1 MQSLSAGLGVR
12 VGLGD
17 ERGDDGVVG
26 AFGRGEAVWVVG
38 GEREA
43 AAAVLEDEG
52 GGAWDDAGAEAAEE
66 GVDE

>member
-1 MQSLSAGLGVR
+1 MQSLSAGLRVR
-12 VGLGD
+12 LGD

-38 GEREA
+38 GEGET